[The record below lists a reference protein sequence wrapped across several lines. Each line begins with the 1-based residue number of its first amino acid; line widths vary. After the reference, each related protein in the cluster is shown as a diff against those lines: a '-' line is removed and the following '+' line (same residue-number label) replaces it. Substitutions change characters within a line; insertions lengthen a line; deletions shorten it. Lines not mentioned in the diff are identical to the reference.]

1 MFFCHPDERTVPK
14 KIKKTATAFERSLA
28 HNHNHRSDAPHDD
41 KNKAAIGRYIRLF
54 GLRSLGV
61 LCDIRVGGRVK
72 LSFGLS
78 KMEIDTNVAM
88 IARNVDNI
96 ATNMCAIDIN
106 RPKMHT
112 NIAGASSNASE
123 MHRARPET
131 PSYLGETRFG
141 GPDAGSNT
149 ANSSADGC
157 GSQCDIL
164 GVGLHGQ
171 ETGAN
176 MSRARANVSRRHRD
190 KRVAECNVNVIHK
203 NTF

>member
-1 MFFCHPDERTVPK
+1 MYIDNNG
-14 KIKKTATAFERSLA
+14 ATGRSV
-28 HNHNHRSDAPHDD
+28 R
-41 KNKAAIGRYIRLF
+41 RF
-54 GLRSLGV
+54 GLRIFGP

-78 KMEIDTNVAM
+78 KMEIDTNIAK
-88 IARNVDNI
+88 IARNVDKI
-96 ATNMCAIDIN
+96 ATNTRAIETN
-106 RPKMHT
+106 GSKMHT
-112 NIAGASSNASE
+112 NIAEASINASDT
-123 MHRARPET
+123 HKARPEA